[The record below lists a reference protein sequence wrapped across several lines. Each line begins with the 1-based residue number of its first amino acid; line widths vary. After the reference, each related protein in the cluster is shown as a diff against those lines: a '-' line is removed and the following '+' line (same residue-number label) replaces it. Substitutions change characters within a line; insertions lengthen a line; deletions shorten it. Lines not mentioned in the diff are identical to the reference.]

1 MKISEILTEL
11 GIVDWDLYGNP
22 TTEEEFNSMFKK
34 VTGVDENDISIQSSD
49 PNDFGVTWSQMQAK
63 KTELEGNRKLEWDVV
78 RRERNTRIAKTD
90 WTQLSDVPEETRT
103 AWQTY
108 RQALRD
114 VTNQSDPSNITWPT
128 EPSN

>member
-11 GIVDWDLYGNP
+11 GIQDWDLYGNP
-22 TTEEEFNSMFKK
+22 TTEAEFNSMFKK

-49 PNDFGVTWSQMQAK
+49 PNDFGVTWSQIQEK
-63 KTELEGNRKLEWDVV
+63 KTELEGNKKLEWDVV

>member
-11 GIVDWDLYGNP
+11 GIQDWDLYGDP

-49 PNDFGVTWSQMQAK
+49 PNDFGVTWSQIQAK

-78 RRERNTRIAKTD
+78 RRERDIRIAKTD
-90 WTQLSDVPEETRT
+90 WTQLPDVSEATRI

-114 VTNQSDPSNITWPT
+114 ITTQSDPSNITWPT
-128 EPSN
+128 EPS

>member
-11 GIVDWDLYGNP
+11 GIQDWDLYGNP

-34 VTGVDENDISIQSSD
+34 VTGVDENNISIQSSD
-49 PNDFGVTWSQMQAK
+49 PNDFGVTWSQIQEK
-63 KTELEGNRKLEWDVV
+63 KTELEGNKKLEWDVV

>member
-11 GIVDWDLYGNP
+11 GIQDWDLYGNP

-49 PNDFGVTWSQMQAK
+49 PNDFGVTWSQIQAK

-78 RRERNTRIAKTD
+78 RRERDVRIAKTD
-90 WTQLSDVPEETRT
+90 WTQLPDVAEATRT

-114 VTNQSDPSNITWPT
+114 VTTQSDPSNITWPT
-128 EPSN
+128 EPS

>member
-11 GIVDWDLYGNP
+11 GIQDWDLYGNP

-49 PNDFGVTWSQMQAK
+49 PNDFGVTWSQIQEK
-63 KTELEGNRKLEWDVV
+63 KTELEGNKKLEWDVV

>member
-49 PNDFGVTWSQMQAK
+49 PNDFGVTWSQIQAK

>member
-11 GIVDWDLYGNP
+11 GIQDWDLYGNP

-34 VTGVDENDISIQSSD
+34 VIGLDENDISIQSSD
-49 PNDFGVTWSQMQAK
+49 PNDFGVTWSQIQAK

-78 RRERNTRIAKTD
+78 RRERDVKIAKTD
-90 WTQLSDVPEETRT
+90 WTQLPDVSEATRT

-114 VTNQSDPSNITWPT
+114 ITTQSDPSNITWPT
-128 EPSN
+128 EPN